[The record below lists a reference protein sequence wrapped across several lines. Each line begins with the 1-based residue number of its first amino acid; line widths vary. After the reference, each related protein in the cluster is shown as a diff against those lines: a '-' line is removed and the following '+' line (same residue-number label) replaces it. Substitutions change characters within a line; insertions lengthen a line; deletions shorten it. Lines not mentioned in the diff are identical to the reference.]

1 MPALLVAH
9 HRPGFYF
16 RVLEEGEVEAGA
28 EIVKILADPER
39 LTVADADA
47 LLYLPGRDKSG
58 LERALRIPALSAGW
72 RSSFE
77 TLLEQERRGGPTT
90 GNPGLRLASGTAPA
104 WVGFRPLRVA
114 DKRRESGGVM
124 SLVLEPGDGRR
135 LAAAMPG
142 QFIVLRL
149 TPEPQSSAL
158 LRSYSLSGEPS
169 EERWRISIKREPN
182 GAVGTYVDD
191 RLRVGEMIDVSAPRG
206 SFTLRPGEGPVIL
219 LSAGIEHRSRLNARA
234 IPCPSP

>member
-28 EIVKILADPER
+28 EIVKILAGPER

-114 DKRRESGGVM
+114 DKRRESGT
-124 SLVLEPGDGRR
+124 GRR
-135 LAAAMPG
+135 PSPRCGDAGPVHRASTDARAPIVSLAAQLFA
-142 QFIVLRL
+142 LRRA
-149 TPEPQSSAL
+149 ERGAL
-158 LRSYSLSGEPS
+158 ADQHQKGAERRCRDLR
-169 EERWRISIKREPN
+169 R
-182 GAVGTYVDD
+182 
-191 RLRVGEMIDVSAPRG
+191 
-206 SFTLRPGEGPVIL
+206 
-219 LSAGIEHRSRLNARA
+219 
-234 IPCPSP
+234 